1 MGAIMMK
8 TVIVVGG
15 GITGLCTMHY
25 LKRQMAEQNIEA
37 RLILIERNAYLGG
50 KIHSEY
56 EADFIMETGADSIV
70 ARHPGVL
77 ELVRE
82 LDFESELVYN
92 ETGISYIHTN
102 NELHAI
108 PAGSTFGIPMSV
120 ESLMASTLI
129 SEEGKKRALQDFE
142 IPNTSFTKSSSIGE
156 FLEYFLGEEIVHKQI
171 APVLSG
177 VYSGD
182 LYQLSLASTLP
193 YLVDYKNDFGS
204 IIKGF
209 EENREQFEKAAN
221 KKFISFKNGLSAL
234 INRLEEMMPDVEFMK
249 NATTES
255 IRKVGTRYEV
265 VVNGERIEADVVV
278 LAVPNDTVRK
288 VLADASIDK
297 SLARFSTASVLT
309 MYIGFDVPD
318 DVLPADGTGF
328 IVSHHS
334 DLMCNAST
342 WTSRKWKHTS
352 TQGNLL
358 VRLFYKNNNPRY
370 EELAAMS
377 NEELTAVA
385 REDIRL
391 SLGIEA
397 QPKIVNVT
405 KWIDQMPRYD
415 LAHNDAL
422 TVVVEDLKIRYPNV
436 MLAGCSY
443 FGVGIGA
450 CIQNGKKTAQQI
462 INAIM

>member
-1 MGAIMMK
+1 MK

-25 LKRQMAEQNIEA
+25 LKRQMAEKKVAA
-37 RLILIERNAYLGG
+37 RLILIEKNAHLGG

-56 EADFIMETGADSIV
+56 EDGFIMETGADSIV

-120 ESLMASTLI
+120 DSLMASTLI
-129 SEEGKKRALQDFE
+129 SEEGKKRVLQDFE
-142 IPNTSFTKSSSIGE
+142 IPNTDFTKDSSIGE
-156 FLEYFLGEEIVHKQI
+156 FLEFFLGEEVVHNQI

-193 YLVDYKNDFGS
+193 YLVDYKNDHGS

-221 KKFISFKNGLSAL
+221 KKFISFKNGLSAV
-234 INRLEEMMPDVEFMK
+234 IDRLEEMLPEVEFMK

-265 VVNGERIEADVVV
+265 IANGEKVEADVVV

-288 VLADASIDK
+288 VLADAPLDK
-297 SLARFSTASVLT
+297 NLKQFSTASVLT
-309 MYIGFDVPD
+309 MYVGFDVPD

-328 IVSHHS
+328 IVSHQS

-352 TQGNLL
+352 AQGNLL
-358 VRLFYKNNNPRY
+358 VRLFYKNSNPRY
-370 EELAAMS
+370 EQLAAMS
-377 NEELTAVA
+377 DDELTKVA
-385 REDIRL
+385 LEDIRI

-415 LAHNDAL
+415 LAHNEAL
-422 TVVVEDLKIRYPNV
+422 GIVIEDLEARYPNV
-436 MLAGCSY
+436 ILAGCSY

-462 INAIM
+462 INAIV